1 MILLLVTVLSVSAVL
16 ALLLIYYSKIN
27 NIHLSSSSISW
38 LFILFAI
45 FIGLGFMVIEITFIQ
60 KFLLLLGTPIMAL
73 AVILFSILA
82 SSGVGAYLSGKLFGK
97 NPHKGM
103 IVSIPLLVTIIL
115 IYYIFLQEIINHNIA
130 SEIHY
135 RIGLTFALLSPAGV
149 LMGFQFPSVVRISSL
164 FAQKDSQHLG
174 TDNRQG
180 DVTLLWGVNV
190 IASVIG
196 TVLTAILSMI
206 IGFSGS
212 LLVGAALYSGAMIS
226 IIVSLRLAGTK
237 LNKEIIK

>member
-1 MILLLVTVLSVSAVL
+1 
-16 ALLLIYYSKIN
+16 
-27 NIHLSSSSISW
+27 
-38 LFILFAI
+38 
-45 FIGLGFMVIEITFIQ
+45 
-60 KFLLLLGTPIMAL
+60 
-73 AVILFSILA
+73 
-82 SSGVGAYLSGKLFGK
+82 
-97 NPHKGM
+97 
-103 IVSIPLLVTIIL
+103 
-115 IYYIFLQEIINHNIA
+115 
-130 SEIHY
+130 
-135 RIGLTFALLSPAGV
+135 
-149 LMGFQFPSVVRISSL
+149 MGFQFPSVVRISSL
-164 FAQKDSQHLG
+164 FAQKDSRHLS

-226 IIVSLRLAGTK
+226 IIVSLRLTGTK